1 MDKYR
6 ILVKGVVQYED
17 RYLVVCRWFDDRIAE
32 PYQWGFIDGAIEF
45 GEEPEKAVLRCITE
59 QTGLPATID
68 RILYTWSFM
77 TGDTFNIGIS
87 YLCRVTFDEV
97 VLSEDLIDSRW
108 LLKEEL
114 EGTIDNRV
122 LEDLEEAE
130 FYKERF
136 RFISK
141 PTE

>member
-6 ILVKGVVQYED
+6 ILVKGVVRYDD
-17 RYLVVCRWFDDRIAE
+17 RYLTVCRWLDDNVSD

-45 GEEPEKAVLRCITE
+45 GERPDKAVLRIIAE
-59 QTGLPATID
+59 QTGLSATIE

-77 TGDTFNIGIS
+77 TGDVFNIGIS
-87 YLCRVTFDEV
+87 FLCRVPFDET
-97 VLSEDLIDSRW
+97 VLSEDLVNSRW

-122 LEDLEEAE
+122 LADLEEAE
-130 FYKERF
+130 
-136 RFISK
+136 I
-141 PTE
+141 